1 MKTGNV
7 IATGVRKG
15 AVKESARGTEGEK
28 ALPSAPAAAEREKAA
43 AKGKA
48 DVPADLASQK
58 FLSVLQVANRWGVSE
73 STVRRLIEEGALTGI
88 QLRHARRLSLA
99 SVVAHEMRAK
109 F

>member
-28 ALPSAPAAAEREKAA
+28 ALPSVPEAAERERAA
-43 AKGKA
+43 
-48 DVPADLASQK
+48 DTPSQK
-58 FLSVLQVANRWGVSE
+58 FLTVFQVARRWGVSE

>member
-15 AVKESARGTEGEK
+15 AVKESARGREGEK
-28 ALPSAPAAAEREKAA
+28 ALSSAPEAAEKGMAAA
-43 AKGKA
+43 
-48 DVPADLASQK
+48 PADTPAPK
-58 FLSVLQVANRWGVSE
+58 FLTVLQVARRWGVSE

-99 SVVAHEMRAK
+99 SVVAHEARAR

>member
-7 IATGVRKG
+7 IATGVRKR
-15 AVKESARGTEGEK
+15 AVKESARGAEGEK
-28 ALPSAPAAAEREKAA
+28 TLPSAPEAAEKGRAAA
-43 AKGKA
+43 
-48 DVPADLASQK
+48 PADTPPQK
-58 FLSVLQVANRWGVSE
+58 FLTVLQVANRWGVSE

-99 SVVAHEMRAK
+99 SVVEHEMRAK